1 MVPERHIAF
10 ILPSCP
16 RRILFACLEEL
27 RNMLPPAPIMH
38 RFDIRSHLAN
48 YGVASFIC
56 ASGLE
61 GWTFQLRYCQHRDS
75 DNHRFEP
82 CPLIFCNSTYCACVV
97 QIFRDFR
104 GKLIFELLEVKVVPK
119 TQARRCTAYE
129 VESLM
134 LSRRPSSFR
143 VVSGGRVR
151 RARNKTRQ
159 KTRMRAPTLRLN
171 EQKVGLTNHADLSLL
186 YSPLFS
192 VDRYAENSYQK
203 PHQEENPLS

>member
-1 MVPERHIAF
+1 MVWHLLYALVGLRDGHF
-10 ILPSCP
+10 SCD
-16 RRILFACLEEL
+16 IVNTAIVIIIGLS
-27 RNMLPPAPIMH
+27 PAPL
-38 RFDIRSHLAN
+38 F
-48 YGVASFIC
+48 
-56 ASGLE
+56 
-61 GWTFQLRYCQHRDS
+61 
-75 DNHRFEP
+75 
-82 CPLIFCNSTYCACVV
+82 FCNSTYCACVV

-104 GKLIFELLEVKVVPK
+104 GKLISELLEVKVVPK